1 MKRLPTLALVV
12 GAALT
17 SASAFAGLT
26 VEQALASFDQK
37 VRDYNLISFGNATLS
52 GGQDLEAGLAVKG
65 NLTLN
70 GSWSIGSHPGEFDEN
85 TDPTLYLSGGLTI
98 LSGSTVKLESGYA
111 SMQNIG
117 SGWTWNSV
125 GEKLTSGSSTF
136 STINSAHAKA
146 NLTPK
151 GNAGPASWNWDTLKT
166 QFMDL
171 STTLNA
177 FSNNGTIGV
186 NTSNQTLE
194 FRAAAG
200 AKGPIVVDLDMNLLN
215 GNVYGG
221 KTFSNVQFYV
231 PAGSSFIVNVINIAS
246 GGDVIFGNGVNFNGD
261 SYASRLL
268 WNFVDTTPSTV
279 TNIQVGNGG
288 SFAGSVLAT
297 TYAISN
303 YNAQLLNGQYVAGS
317 FNLDCNEL
325 HYAGFTPPEVPEP
338 STYGFFGAA
347 AVLGMLVVR
356 SRHNRQS

>member
-1 MKRLPTLALVV
+1 MKRLPTLSLVL

-17 SASAFAGLT
+17 TASAYAGLT
-26 VEQALASFDQK
+26 VEQALLSFDQK
-37 VRDYNLISFGNATLS
+37 VRDYNLISFGNVTLS
-52 GGQDLEAGLAVKG
+52 GGQDTEAGLAVKG

-85 TDPTLYLSGGLTI
+85 TDPTLFVGGGLTI
-98 LSGSTVKLESGYA
+98 SSGATAKLESGYA

-125 GEKLTSGSSTF
+125 GEKLTKSSNGTF
-136 STINSAHAKA
+136 TSINSAHAKA
-146 NLTPK
+146 NLSAK
-151 GNAGPASWNWDTLKT
+151 SNAGPSGWNWSTLET

-171 STTLNA
+171 STTFNA
-177 FSNNGTIGV
+177 FANNGTIGV

-194 FRAAAG
+194 FRAASG

-215 GNVYGG
+215 GSSYNG

-246 GGDVIFGNGVNFNGD
+246 GGDTIFGNGVNFNGD
-261 SYASRLL
+261 AYASKLL
-268 WNFVDTTPSTV
+268 WNFVDTTPTTF

-297 TYAISN
+297 TYSISN
-303 YNAQLLNGQYVAGS
+303 YNAQLLNGQYVARD

-325 HYAGFTPPEVPEP
+325 HFAGFTPPEVPEP
-338 STYGFFGAA
+338 STYGAFGAA
-347 AVLGMLVVR
+347 ACLGILVLR
-356 SRHNRQS
+356 SRRRQ